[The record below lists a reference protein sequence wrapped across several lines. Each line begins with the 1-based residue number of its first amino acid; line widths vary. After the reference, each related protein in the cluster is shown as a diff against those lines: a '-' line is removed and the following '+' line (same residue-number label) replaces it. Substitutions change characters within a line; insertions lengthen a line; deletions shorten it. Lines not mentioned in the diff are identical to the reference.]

1 MKRDLRIIFM
11 GTPQFAVPS
20 LESLIDNGFNVVGVI
35 TATDKPAGRGR
46 EIKFSEVK
54 QFAVKAKLPLLQ
66 PVNLKDNKFIKEFAA
81 LKPNLGIVVA
91 FRMLPEEIWSFPEF
105 GTFNLHASLL
115 PQYRGAAP
123 INHAI
128 INGEKVTGL
137 TTFFIKHEI
146 DTGKIIFRNPI
157 KIGEQETYG
166 ELHDRMM
173 LTGAELVLK
182 TAFAIQDNSY
192 DLISQSD
199 LITTGEIIKS
209 APKISKADCRINW
222 NSKSVTIYNLIR
234 GLNPVPAAFTVLSG
248 PNNEEIQLKIFKA
261 SYKMLTHDHKPG
273 EIFITS
279 EKQIATFTSDGTL
292 TIEELQMAGKKRLQV
307 KDFLNGFPI
316 TPKWKMH

>member
-20 LESLIDNGFNVVGVI
+20 LKSLIDNGFNVVGVI
-35 TATDKPAGRGR
+35 TAPDKPAGRGR

-146 DTGKIIFRNPI
+146 DTGKIIFRNSI

-199 LITTGEIIKS
+199 LITTDEIIKS
-209 APKISKADCRINW
+209 APKINE
-222 NSKSVTIYNLIR
+222 SVIAHFYGLHKLNISYYGGSSTIIPLP
-234 GLNPVPAAFTVLSG
+234 LNVF
-248 PNNEEIQLKIFKA
+248 LKMIEDSHKA
-261 SYKMLTHDHKPG
+261 SYVPEPKHVRAFFEYSNELVNLVKS
-273 EIFITS
+273 EIEWYHGIT
-279 EKQIATFTSDGTL
+279 EKA
-292 TIEELQMAGKKRLQV
+292 
-307 KDFLNGFPI
+307 LNWL
-316 TPKWKMH
+316 PK